1 MDFDF
6 SEDQNMLRDLA
17 REFLTEQV
25 SIAHIREMMEDE
37 TGYDKNLYR
46 RFLQLGLIPL
56 PEEYGGAGFGMV
68 ETSIIMEEMGRI
80 PYPGPFFGTIVL
92 AGQAIVQSGDE
103 AGDVSLPSGHSE
115 RRSGR
120 EPGIPRRLGKL
131 DAGDDPGDS
140 HERRRRLHPE
150 REETVRSLGAQAD
163 VLLVAARTGGDDEAE
178 GVSLFAVP
186 ADAAGV
192 EISPETMLDLN
203 SRTATVKLNDVSVG
217 ADALIGEEGEAWAGL
232 DRAIQRAAVAAS
244 AEMLGAARRSH
255 EMSVD
260 YAKVRRQF
268 GQVIGQFQAIKH
280 KLAEMLEQ
288 VENAHSAVYY
298 ASWALDADAPDA
310 TLAASVAKS
319 TANEASRHVCGEAI
333 QVHGGIGFT
342 WEYDLHLYWKRP
354 STRRSSTA
362 TATTT
367 ANAYCRKCW
376 RGMLPGRD

>member
-6 SEDQNMLRDLA
+6 TEDQNMLRDLA

-25 SIAHIREMMEDE
+25 SIAHVREMMEDE

-80 PYPGPFFGTIVL
+80 PYPGPFFGTVVL
-92 AGQAIVQSGDE
+92 AGQAIVQSGDG
-103 AGDVSLPSGHSE
+103 AAMSRYLPDIANGDLVVSLAFLEKSASWTPATIQATATKTSDGYTLNGTK
-115 RRSGR
+115 RFV
-120 EPGIPRRLGKL
+120 PW
-131 DAGDDPGDS
+131 
-140 HERRRRLHPE
+140 
-150 REETVRSLGAQAD
+150 GAQAD
-163 VLLVAARTGGDDEAE
+163 VLLVVARTGE
-178 GVSLFAVP
+178 GSGSDGISIFAVP
-186 ADAAGV
+186 ADTSGV
-192 EISPETMLDLN
+192 EIKPETMLDLN
-203 SRTATVKLNDVSVG
+203 SRTATVNLNDVKVDASSLVG
-217 ADALIGEEGEAWAGL
+217 EVGNAWPGL
-232 DRAIQRAAVAAS
+232 DQTIQRAAVAAS
-244 AEMLGAARRSH
+244 AEMLGASRRSH
-255 EMSVD
+255 EMAVD

-298 ASWALDADAPDA
+298 ASWALDAGAPDA

-319 TANEASRHVCGEAI
+319 TVNEASRLVCGEAI

-342 WEYDLHLYWKRP
+342 WEYDLHLYWKRAKHQEVLYGD
-354 STRRSSTA
+354 TDYHRERVLQEVLA
-362 TATTT
+362 GNVA
-367 ANAYCRKCW
+367 
-376 RGMLPGRD
+376 G

>member
-6 SEDQNMLRDLA
+6 TEDQNMLRDLA

-25 SIAHIREMMEDE
+25 SVAHIREMMEDE
-37 TGYDKNLYR
+37 TGYDKDLYR
-46 RFLQLGLIPL
+46 RFLGLGLIPL

-80 PYPGPFFGTIVL
+80 PYPGPFFGAVVL

-103 AGDVSLPSGHSE
+103 NAMSRYLPDIANGDLVVSLAFLEDSSSWTPATVTASATKSGE
-115 RRSGR
+115 GY
-120 EPGIPRRLGKL
+120 
-131 DAGDDPGDS
+131 
-140 HERRRRLHPE
+140 
-150 REETVRSLGAQAD
+150 SLNGTKRFVPWGAQAD
-163 VLLVAARTGGDDEAE
+163 VLLVAARTGEDI
-178 GVSLFAVP
+178 SLFAVA
-186 ADAAGV
+186 ADADGV
-192 EISPETMLDLN
+192 EITPETMLDLN
-203 SRTATVKLNDVSVG
+203 SRTATVTLTNASG
-217 ADALIGEEGEAWAGL
+217 ELIGDEGGAWPGL
-232 DRAIQRAAVAAS
+232 DQTIQRAAVAAS

-260 YAKVRRQF
+260 YAKVRQQF

-298 ASWALDADAPDA
+298 AAWALDAGAPDA

-319 TANEASRHVCGEAI
+319 TANDASRHVCGEAI

-342 WEYDLHLYWKRP
+342 WEYDLHLYWKRAKHQEVFYGD
-354 STRRSSTA
+354 SDYHRERVLQEVLA
-362 TATTT
+362 GNVA
-367 ANAYCRKCW
+367 R
-376 RGMLPGRD
+376 

>member
-6 SEDQNMLRDLA
+6 TEDQNMLRNLA

-25 SIAHIREMMEDE
+25 TIEHVRAMMEDE
-37 TGYDKNLYR
+37 TGYDKDLYR

-56 PEEYGGAGFGMV
+56 PEEYGGAGFGMI

-92 AGQAIVQSGDE
+92 AGQTLVQSGDE
-103 AGDVSLPSGHSE
+103 AAMARYLPDMANGDLVVSLAFLEKSASWVPSTIEATATRNDNGYTLNGMK
-115 RRSGR
+115 RFV
-120 EPGIPRRLGKL
+120 PW
-131 DAGDDPGDS
+131 
-140 HERRRRLHPE
+140 
-150 REETVRSLGAQAD
+150 GAQAD
-163 VLLVAARTGGDDEAE
+163 VLLVAARTGE
-178 GVSLFAVP
+178 GSGPEGISLFAVP
-186 ADAAGV
+186 TSTAGV
-192 EISPETMLDLN
+192 EITPETMLDLN
-203 SRTATVKLNDVSVG
+203 SRTATVNFTDVKVG
-217 ADALIGEEGEAWAGL
+217 ADALIGEEGNAWPGL
-232 DRAIQRAAVAAS
+232 DRTIQRAAVAAS
-244 AEMLGAARRSH
+244 AEMLGASRRAH

-298 ASWALDADAPDA
+298 ASWALDAGAPDA

-319 TANEASRHVCGEAI
+319 TVNEASRHVCGEAI

-342 WEYDLHLYWKRP
+342 WEYDLHLYWKRAKHQEVFYGD
-354 STRRSSTA
+354 TDYHRERVLQEVLA
-362 TATTT
+362 
-367 ANAYCRKCW
+367 
-376 RGMLPGRD
+376 GRVAG